1 MISELRVRDLATISE
16 VVLQLG
22 SGLNVLTGETGA
34 GKSMLVDA
42 MALLLG
48 ERADSSMVRPGAGRA
63 IVEGAFELTDPPLR
77 RRLDAAG
84 LDAEDDRLIIR
95 REVSS
100 DGRSRAWINGSP
112 TTVAMLG
119 RIGALLV
126 DLHGQHETQSL
137 LHAEA
142 QRDILD
148 AFADAI
154 GERAALA
161 EAHAAAT
168 TLANEEA
175 ALVARRDEAVRRADY
190 LRHVVDEIDRAKLK

>member
-1 MISELRVRDLATISE
+1 
-16 VVLQLG
+16 
-22 SGLNVLTGETGA
+22 
-34 GKSMLVDA
+34 MLVDA

-48 ERADSSMVRPGAGRA
+48 ERADGSSAAGAGRA
-63 IVEGAFELTDPPLR
+63 IVEGAFELTDPALK

-84 LDAEDDRLIIR
+84 LDAEDDRLVIR

-112 TTVAMLG
+112 TTVAMLS

-137 LHAEA
+137 LHTEA

-148 AFADAI
+148 AFADAM

-161 EAHAAAT
+161 ETHAAAT

-175 ALVARRDEAVRRADY
+175 ALIARRDEALRRADY
-190 LRHVVDEIDRAKLK
+190 LRHVVDEIDRAKLKAGR

>member
-1 MISELRVRDLATISE
+1 VISELRIRDLATISE

-63 IVEGAFELTDPPLR
+63 IVEGAFELTDPALR

-84 LDAEDDRLIIR
+84 LDSEDDRLIIR

-148 AFADAI
+148 AFADAMA
-154 GERAALA
+154 ERAALA
-161 EAHAAAT
+161 ETHGAAT
-168 TLANEEA
+168 TLTNEET
-175 ALVARRDEAVRRADY
+175 ALIARRDEALRRPITCATW
-190 LRHVVDEIDRAKLK
+190 

>member
-63 IVEGAFELTDPPLR
+63 IVEGAFELTDPALR

-84 LDAEDDRLIIR
+84 LDSEDDR
-95 REVSS
+95 
-100 DGRSRAWINGSP
+100 
-112 TTVAMLG
+112 
-119 RIGALLV
+119 
-126 DLHGQHETQSL
+126 
-137 LHAEA
+137 
-142 QRDILD
+142 
-148 AFADAI
+148 
-154 GERAALA
+154 
-161 EAHAAAT
+161 
-168 TLANEEA
+168 
-175 ALVARRDEAVRRADY
+175 
-190 LRHVVDEIDRAKLK
+190 